1 MKIIRPLAITDAVLI
16 SSNVPEDDYPAHAL
30 DATYALG
37 ARVVVIGSDVHL
49 VYESLQAGNAGHVP
63 AASPDYWVKVGPTN
77 RWRMFDTSITSQAEH
92 PDAISVAL
100 ATTGITNG
108 MALLNIDCTGI
119 HVQAVDAT
127 LGMVYEKTINPAL
140 NSGITDLYSYFTE
153 PITRITEMSLTDL
166 PAYSNMRLNITLS
179 NAGRP
184 VRCGGVVVGQ
194 VRNIGDLQYGA
205 KIGIADYS
213 IKTRDQFGN
222 FDVVERAFSNK
233 ATWSLWIESR
243 DVDLIKR
250 LLSQYRAT
258 PIVYIGA
265 DMYGATIVYGFYK
278 DFSIDISYPTY
289 SVCALELEGLT

>member
-16 SSNVPEDDYPAHAL
+16 ASNVPEDDYPAYAPGT
-30 DATYALG
+30 TYALG
-37 ARVVVIGSDVHL
+37 DRVVVLEPDVHL
-49 VYESLQAGNAGHVP
+49 VYESLQAGNVGHAP
-63 AASPDYWVKVGPTN
+63 AASLEYWVVVGPTN
-77 RWRMFDTSITSQAEH
+77 RWRMFDTSITSQAENA
-92 PDAISVAL
+92 DTISVSL
-100 ATTGITNG
+100 ATTGISNG
-108 MALLNIDCTGI
+108 VALLNIDCTGI

-127 LGMVYEKTINPAL
+127 LGVVYEKTINPAL

-153 PITRITEMSLTDL
+153 PITRITEMALTDL

-179 NAGRP
+179 NVGRT

-194 VRNIGDLQYGA
+194 VRKLGDLQYGA

-233 ATWSLWIESR
+233 ATWSLWIDSGE
-243 DVDLIKR
+243 VDLVKR

-278 DFSIDISYPTY
+278 DFSIDISYPTV
-289 SVCALELEGLT
+289 SVCSLELEGLT

>member
-16 SSNVPEDDYPAHAL
+16 GSNVPEDDHPAYIPG
-30 DATYALG
+30 ATYALG
-37 ARVVVIGSDVHL
+37 ARVVVIDPDVHL
-49 VYESLQAGNAGHVP
+49 VYESLQAGNAGHAP

-127 LGMVYEKTINPAL
+127 LGVVYEKTINPAL

-153 PITRITEMSLTDL
+153 PITRITEMALTDL

-179 NAGRP
+179 NVGRT

-194 VRNIGDLQYGA
+194 VRKMGDLQYGA

-265 DMYGATIVYGFYK
+265 EMYGATIVYGFYK

-289 SVCALELEGLT
+289 SVCSLELEGLT

>member
-16 SSNVPEDDYPAHAL
+16 SSNVPEDDYPAYA
-30 DATYALG
+30 AGTTYALG
-37 ARVVVIGSDVHL
+37 GRVVVIGPDVHL
-49 VYESLQAGNAGHVP
+49 VYESLQAGNVGRAP
-63 AASPDYWVKVGPTN
+63 ATSPDYWVKVGPTN

-108 MALLNIDCTGI
+108 VALLNIDCTGI

-127 LGMVYEKTINPAL
+127 LGVVYEKTINPAL
-140 NSGITDLYSYFTE
+140 NSGIADLYSYFTE
-153 PITRITEMSLTDL
+153 PITRITEMALTDL

-179 NAGRP
+179 NAGRT

-265 DMYGATIVYGFYK
+265 EMYGATIVYGFYK

-289 SVCALELEGLT
+289 SVCSLELEGLT